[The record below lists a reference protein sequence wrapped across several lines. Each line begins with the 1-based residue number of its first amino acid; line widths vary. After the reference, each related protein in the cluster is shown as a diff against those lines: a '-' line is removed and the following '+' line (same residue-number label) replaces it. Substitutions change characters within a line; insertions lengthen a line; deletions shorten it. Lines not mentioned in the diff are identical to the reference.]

1 MTTPSY
7 QDEKGIVER
16 EAGAERQLQQSSR
29 HAGRRRE
36 IILDE
41 DDWIAAMEG
50 IIERDF
56 FPDLK
61 TLRERVEGLERDTPG
76 QILSFSQERGA
87 AGSWEPTPY
96 EPDLTEAGTSERA
109 PKLTLDQFLSRYTSE
124 DNASFRDIL
133 DRSNA
138 VRREKFK
145 HLLKP
150 PNPCDQKK
158 TTERLTDG
166 YGTTGQGEDKMI
178 GWKYKPVNMLMYDGS
193 SRKSLAYSSSEK
205 PRKVQNGVNHKA
217 THAHVD
223 TSGGIVYGS
232 REGGTSTSQAEAA
245 PREYSI
251 MATPVIEPGVD
262 ATPLMTWGKID
273 ATPQRLDHDNASGFK
288 VQQTPTREQLAHSLG
303 GKASKA
309 INKRSGHGTSHAA
322 KLVSRA
328 LSQRGSATPMS
339 PAARRLAGHIT
350 KKRDTDDALRA
361 SYSAGHK
368 RRR

>member
-16 EAGAERQLQQSSR
+16 EAGAERQQQQSSR

-61 TLRERVEGLERDTPG
+61 SLRERVEGLERDTPG
-76 QILSFSQERGA
+76 EILSLSQEEGQQVP
-87 AGSWEPTPY
+87 GSQRHT
-96 EPDLTEAGTSERA
+96 DLTQQEERH
-109 PKLTLDQFLSRYTSE
+109 
-124 DNASFRDIL
+124 NASFRDIL

-150 PNPCDQKK
+150 PNPCNQKK
-158 TTERLTDG
+158 ITERLTDG

-193 SRKSLAYSSSEK
+193 SRNSLPYSSSEK

-223 TSGGIVYGS
+223 TSGGIAYGS
-232 REGGTSTSQAEAA
+232 REGGTSTSRADAA

-368 RRR
+368 RRQ